1 MPILFFL
8 ISFGASIIGGICGI
22 GGGVII
28 KPVLDLFGAAS
39 VATIGFLSSC
49 TVLCMS
55 LYNVSKS
62 LTDKGSSSAIDL
74 HTGTPLAIGAA
85 IGGILG
91 NKAFVLLRS
100 MAPREGIAGAA
111 QSLCLMVLVL
121 GTLLYT
127 LKKSAIHPKNVQ
139 GFLPCSLIGLALGAL
154 SSFLGI
160 GGGPFNLVVLHFFF
174 GMETKKAAANS
185 LYVILFSQIANL
197 LSTLLTASVPPF
209 EVPMLVLMA
218 LGGIGGGIVGRKLNK
233 RMDNTMVDRLFVGLM
248 VVIILICVYN
258 AWRYTVV

>member
-1 MPILFFL
+1 MPVLFFL

-91 NKAFVLLRS
+91 NKAFALLRS

-111 QSLCLMVLVL
+111 QSVCLMVLVL
-121 GTLLYT
+121 GTLIYT

-139 GFLPCSLIGLALGAL
+139 GFLPCGLIGLALGAL

-197 LSTLLTASVPPF
+197 LSTLLTGSVPPF
-209 EVPMLVLMA
+209 EVSMLVLMA

-233 RMDNTMVDRLFVGLM
+233 KMDNAMVDKLFIGLM

-258 AWRYTVV
+258 AWRYAVA